1 MDRGKGVDY
10 ASKEYWDERY
20 KEEEHFEWISNGYE
34 KQLDA
39 IVAKIG
45 SVESRI
51 LVVGCGNSRLSVDL
65 RSRGQENITSTD
77 FSEVRGQIL
86 QGIHLSAKMK
96 ATIISWMPI
105 DNMWK
110 FIHC

>member
-1 MDRGKGVDY
+1 MDRGKDVDY

-20 KEEEHFEWISNGYE
+20 KEEDHFEWISNGYG

-65 RSRGQENITSTD
+65 RSRGLENITSTD
-77 FSEVRGQIL
+77 FSEVRAQCL
-86 QGIHLSAKMK
+86 QGSHLAAKIK
-96 ATIISWMPI
+96 ATA
-105 DNMWK
+105 
-110 FIHC
+110 HC